1 MQLGWRLPLFL
12 DPHIERALKAVSCFD
27 DVLSKLALNN
37 SVLRRVPHPE
47 LAPRD
52 LRGGDNFKIREW
64 HKVPD
69 FQLALA
75 HNCQGRRLHATN
87 PDYSPGTST
96 QDDGRGSGEGQ
107 VVNLVGLSTRN
118 GGGVKATI
126 FDI

>member
-1 MQLGWRLPLFL
+1 MQLRWRLPFILAA
-12 DPHIERALKAVSCFD
+12 HGERALEAVSCFD
-27 DVLSKLALNN
+27 DALSNLALND

-87 PDYSPGTST
+87 PDHSPGTST
-96 QDDGRGSGEGQ
+96 QEDSRGSGE
-107 VVNLVGLSTRN
+107 
-118 GGGVKATI
+118 
-126 FDI
+126 